1 MPSCRRPWRRARG
14 SSISGNFIG
23 GILGYVIERE
33 AADRELQPAR
43 LTVDLLRPAAM
54 EPLRVRASTVRRG
67 RRLMLVDGE
76 ITQTHSSHEGVGTGT
91 AVMFDHRGPIGRRC

>member
-1 MPSCRRPWRRARG
+1 MRDGDAFVPTSMAKGPWG

-23 GILGYVIERE
+23 GILGYAIERE

-54 EPLRVRASTVRRG
+54 EPLRVRASTVRRAG
-67 RRLMLVDGE
+67 G
-76 ITQTHSSHEGVGTGT
+76 
-91 AVMFDHRGPIGRRC
+91 